1 MWGFPKI
8 TGTFLVVPI
17 IRTII
22 YWGPYR
28 GPGNYHIY
36 IYIYIQPSLSAT
48 NCCARVPFGYPRAIR
63 QDPFPLV
70 GVLEDH
76 GQANR
81 LVDPERAVLGLR
93 VSRIGF
99 KIFWLRV

>member
-8 TGTFLVVPI
+8 TGTFLGVPI

-22 YWGPYR
+22 YWGP
-28 GPGNYHIY
+28 GNYHIY
-36 IYIYIQPSLSAT
+36 IQPLLSAT

-70 GVLEDH
+70 GVLKDH